1 MIDVRTTGEM
11 FGVDARDIEDD
22 EPDAWPEPE
31 QRKLDESVRCAICQ
45 ELFTMPVS
53 FSTCTHSCAS
63 PTRRVST
70 LEDRD
75 CDHERHSHRPRVTLT
90 GFRAY
95 LSTRSLLV
103 VHPTHAEG
111 VQTRVPSLQ
120 SPGEGGGSETQS
132 RARGCRRSVQA
143 AGTRLLAGARRVD
156 DPMPSSRRASR
167 ARGTTKRNKRGG
179 ANNDRAPA
187 PDDAPPQNEPRV
199 ALRETPTRQRVMRL
213 LRKRK
218 RRPDR
223 ARGRRAVRRL
233 PRRAAG
239 VGASDSRFP
248 RRAAAPTPPSEDD
261 TADEED
267 EDDKGEAGDADYG
280 GTQGDDEGD
289 DVVSESDLETD
300 AAARD
305 DVVDLVDDEDGS
317 GGGGKSRRKLGS
329 RQPSAPSTTPGG
341 SDDKKRPGTVQCPIC
356 GVGVQE
362 GLINSHVDVCLTRG
376 GAFGSAIAEA
386 VGGESSP
393 KDEFGNE
400 NSDEQYAMAK
410 LPKLVYHIMKDKPL
424 RKLLSDAGLSAVGRR
439 DQLID
444 RHKEFTLRVNASIDS
459 GHRPNLAAIAKE
471 VSKLERD
478 RDRAGMMPAPGLMG
492 SGGSGLA
499 AAAAGPLPRRMC
511 SAHLGRPRSRQ
522 RRRES
527 TKGFVPSGG

>member
-1 MIDVRTTGEM
+1 MCIRRTLKEFKLECPACRAPAKEEDLRPNHALEAVVGAYKA
-11 FGVDARDIEDD
+11 AR
-22 EPDAWPEPE
+22 
-31 QRKLDESVRCAICQ
+31 
-45 ELFTMPVS
+45 
-53 FSTCTHSCAS
+53 
-63 PTRRVST
+63 
-70 LEDRD
+70 
-75 CDHERHSHRPRVTLT
+75 
-90 GFRAY
+90 
-95 LSTRSLLV
+95 
-103 VHPTHAEG
+103 
-111 VQTRVPSLQ
+111 
-120 SPGEGGGSETQS
+120 
-132 RARGCRRSVQA
+132 
-143 AGTRLLAGARRVD
+143 TRLLAGARRVD
-156 DPMPSSRRASR
+156 DPMPKAVAAPPGRE
-167 ARGTTKRNKRGG
+167 GTTKRNKRGG

-187 PDDAPPQNEPRV
+187 PDDAPPAKRATRRTSRNTDAAKSNAPT
-199 ALRETPTRQRVMRL
+199 AETQKATRSSARATGGAEASTSGGGAWG
-213 LRKRK
+213 
-218 RRPDR
+218 RPIR
-223 ARGRRAVRRL
+223 A
-233 PRRAAG
+233 
-239 VGASDSRFP
+239 S

-280 GTQGDDEGD
+280 GTQGGDEGD

-329 RQPSAPSTTPGG
+329 RQPSAPSTTPRG

-499 AAAAGPLPRRMC
+499 AAAAPASKADVFGKLISDVRARGGAGAKARRD
-511 SAHLGRPRSRQ
+511 SSPVEDSEDDGDERELQGHADTLGDEGDVRVQ
-522 RRRES
+522 EEA
-527 TKGFVPSGG
+527 TEGGVEVEVR